1 MFLVEILSRYA
12 HFAQHF
18 TKPNPR
24 TSLTSKTLKIRR
36 IKTMINKIRLN
47 ILKGAKPESFRFS
60 SLNTQKITFAGFNKP
75 RNQSKRIAA

>member
-1 MFLVEILSRYA
+1 MARYA
-12 HFAQHF
+12 HFTQVLTSPHLG
-18 TKPNPR
+18 PNLP
-24 TSLTSKTLKIRR
+24 SKTLKIRR
-36 IKTMINKIRLN
+36 IQTMINKIRLN

>member
-1 MFLVEILSRYA
+1 MFLAENLPRYA
-12 HFAQHF
+12 HFAQVLTNPHPG
-18 TKPNPR
+18 PNPP
-24 TSLTSKTLKIRR
+24 SKTLKIRR
-36 IKTMINKIRLN
+36 IQTMINKIRLN

>member
-1 MFLVEILSRYA
+1 MFLAEILARYA
-12 HFAQHF
+12 QFAQVL
-18 TKPNPR
+18 TNPHLGP
-24 TSLTSKTLKIRR
+24 SLPSKTLKIGR
-36 IKTMINKIRLN
+36 IQTMINKIRLN

>member
-1 MFLVEILSRYA
+1 MFLIGILQRYA
-12 HFAQHF
+12 HFAQHI
-18 TKPNPR
+18 TNANPR
-24 TSLTSKTLKIRR
+24 PSLTSKILKIRR
-36 IKTMINKIRLN
+36 IQTMINKIRLN